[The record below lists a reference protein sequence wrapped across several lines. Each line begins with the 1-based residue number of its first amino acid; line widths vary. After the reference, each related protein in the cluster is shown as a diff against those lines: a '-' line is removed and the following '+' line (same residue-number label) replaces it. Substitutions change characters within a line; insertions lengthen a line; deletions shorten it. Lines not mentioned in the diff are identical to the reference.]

1 MSTTE
6 DGAAEPQLLITT
18 PPPGDRPT
26 EPWTRRSSGQAGD
39 SRRQDPHIPFALNTA
54 AAWSWR
60 LLFVLIMAGVI
71 VWLSRPVS
79 TILVGV
85 AVAAL
90 LAGLLTPAVRWLRK
104 HRIGSGWA
112 TAITEI
118 GLIVVVL
125 GLLTLVGQQLVSGFT
140 DLSDQ
145 VVAGYHQLM
154 DWLADGPLHVTVDQ
168 VDQAIS
174 SVTATIKDNSSQ
186 ILAGAASFG
195 STAGNVG
202 EGLVICLFTLIFFL
216 LEGERIWLFL
226 VGLAPKSA
234 RRAVNGAGRRG
245 WHSLVSYTRIQ
256 VFVAFVDA
264 VGIGLAAFFLRVPL
278 AFPLA
283 VLVFLS
289 SFVPIIGA
297 LLSGAVAVLLALV
310 ANGPIN
316 AVLMLAAVLL
326 VQQIESHLL
335 QPLVMG
341 KAVSL
346 HPLAVVLAVAV
357 GTTLLGIVGAVFA
370 VPALAVLNTVIRYLA
385 GRQWEQDDAI
395 RTEPFRFDWEIAKA
409 RKKSLKQKAKEKL
422 REEAHP
428 EEQTA

>member
-6 DGAAEPQLLITT
+6 DGAVEPQLPITT

-154 DWLADGPLHVTVDQ
+154 DWLADG
-168 VDQAIS
+168 
-174 SVTATIKDNSSQ
+174 
-186 ILAGAASFG
+186 
-195 STAGNVG
+195 
-202 EGLVICLFTLIFFL
+202 
-216 LEGERIWLFL
+216 R
-226 VGLAPKSA
+226 
-234 RRAVNGAGRRG
+234 
-245 WHSLVSYTRIQ
+245 
-256 VFVAFVDA
+256 DA
-264 VGIGLAAFFLRVPL
+264 VYQGQSEPYDLIILDLGLPGLPGLEVLTQWRAA
-278 AFPLA
+278 
-283 VLVFLS
+283 
-289 SFVPIIGA
+289 
-297 LLSGAVAVLLALV
+297 
-310 ANGPIN
+310 
-316 AVLMLAAVLL
+316 
-326 VQQIESHLL
+326 
-335 QPLVMG
+335 
-341 KAVSL
+341 
-346 HPLAVVLAVAV
+346 
-357 GTTLLGIVGAVFA
+357 
-370 VPALAVLNTVIRYLA
+370 ALAYMAQRLSHM
-385 GRQWEQDDAI
+385 EQ
-395 RTEPFRFDWEIAKA
+395 RVRPK
-409 RKKSLKQKAKEKL
+409 
-422 REEAHP
+422 
-428 EEQTA
+428 

>member
-1 MSTTE
+1 M
-6 DGAAEPQLLITT
+6 
-18 PPPGDRPT
+18 
-26 EPWTRRSSGQAGD
+26 
-39 SRRQDPHIPFALNTA
+39 
-54 AAWSWR
+54 
-60 LLFVLIMAGVI
+60 
-71 VWLSRPVS
+71 
-79 TILVGV
+79 
-85 AVAAL
+85 
-90 LAGLLTPAVRWLRK
+90 
-104 HRIGSGWA
+104 
-112 TAITEI
+112 
-118 GLIVVVL
+118 
-125 GLLTLVGQQLVSGFT
+125 
-140 DLSDQ
+140 
-145 VVAGYHQLM
+145 
-154 DWLADGPLHVTVDQ
+154 
-168 VDQAIS
+168 
-174 SVTATIKDNSSQ
+174 
-186 ILAGAASFG
+186 
-195 STAGNVG
+195 
-202 EGLVICLFTLIFFL
+202 
-216 LEGERIWLFL
+216 
-226 VGLAPKSA
+226 
-234 RRAVNGAGRRG
+234 
-245 WHSLVSYTRIQ
+245 
-256 VFVAFVDA
+256 AFVDA
-264 VGIGLAAFFLRVPL
+264 VGIGLAAFFLGVPL

-422 REEAHP
+422 REEAQP